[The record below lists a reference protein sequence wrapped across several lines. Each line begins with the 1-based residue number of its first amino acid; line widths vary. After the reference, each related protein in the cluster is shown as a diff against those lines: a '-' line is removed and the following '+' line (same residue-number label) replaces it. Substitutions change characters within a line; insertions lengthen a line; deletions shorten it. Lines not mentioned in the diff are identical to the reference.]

1 MSRNVERAGWTAR
14 FGGLMAAVA
23 MVAAVVLPAA
33 TGSATTVSAKSV
45 SAGSVSA
52 AATPGWTASTA
63 PGSGLNPSAGTGSDI
78 DAVLADVACPAVGS
92 CAAVGNYEDAQ
103 GYVQPL
109 TEVQS
114 GGAWK
119 AATAPL
125 TGLDPAAAA
134 DPEAKL
140 TALAC
145 PATGTCVAIGS
156 YQDSTRGAHG
166 LIETLSGGVWTA
178 QTEPLPAG
186 ISSDSV
192 QSISCPSATW
202 CVAAGTYGSTSSG
215 SSGDLIATL
224 ANGTWTASPI
234 PDSNLPV
241 ATGST
246 PELQSI
252 SCSSVGACVAVGS
265 FDGPQNYT
273 YPLVA
278 TLDAGT
284 WSSAQ
289 PSVSQVNPPVG
300 TDAALTE
307 VSCTSDGFCAAS
319 GSYSGT
325 DNHQDALVAT
335 RSAGTWSLLAAPE
348 TGLSPARETGQTENV
363 SGPIM
368 DVNWVQCPAAGSC
381 VAVGE
386 YVDVNGGEDALAEV
400 LSNGTWSA
408 RTLPVT
414 GLSPGA
420 SSVRQMTRV
429 SCVTSSWC
437 VAIGAYYDNS
447 GGTGFVHGMFETLSN
462 GTWSATTAPVTGLNP
477 GPDATGAS
485 EFAIPV
491 SPNAIA
497 CETAGSCVSVGYYES
512 VSGGI
517 RGLIETL
524 GSTAGGY
531 WLTTSAGNV
540 YNFNAPWYGS
550 EAGQK
555 LASPVV
561 GIAADPVTGGYWLV
575 TSAGTVYNFNA
586 PAYGPSAGTKLS
598 APVVGITS
606 DGDGFLLAT
615 SDGNV
620 YNFNVPAY
628 GSEAGQKLPTPIDGI
643 GIDPATTGYWL
654 ITGVGNVHNFNAPW
668 SGSEVGTKLP
678 SPVVGITAEG
688 DGYLLTTKAGN
699 VYPFDAPWSGS
710 EAGQK
715 LPAPV
720 VGIATAG

>member
-1 MSRNVERAGWTAR
+1 MSGIVERAGWTAR
-14 FGGLMAAVA
+14 FGGLLVAVA
-23 MVAAVVLPAA
+23 MVAAVALPA
-33 TGSATTVSAKSV
+33 TSGSA
-45 SAGSVSA
+45 
-52 AATPGWTASTA
+52 ATSPAWTASTA
-63 PGSGLNPSAGTGSDI
+63 PVSGLNPSAGTGSDS

-92 CAAVGNYEDAQ
+92 CAALGNYEDAQ
-103 GYVQPL
+103 GNVQPL

-114 GGAWK
+114 GGAWQ
-119 AATAPL
+119 AAAAPL
-125 TGLDPAAAA
+125 TGLDPVPAA

-140 TALAC
+140 TSLAC
-145 PATGTCVAIGS
+145 PETGRCVAIGS
-156 YQDSTRGAHG
+156 YQDSARGLHG

-178 QTEPLPAG
+178 QTEPLPTG

-192 QSISCPSATW
+192 QSISCPSASW
-202 CVAAGTYGSTSSG
+202 CVAAGTYWSTSSG
-215 SSGDLIATL
+215 SGGALIATL
-224 ANGTWTASPI
+224 ANGTWTASPV

-241 ATGST
+241 ATGSI

-252 SCSSVGACVAVGS
+252 SCSGVGFCVAVGS
-265 FDGPQNYT
+265 FDGPRNYT
-273 YPLVA
+273 FPLVA
-278 TLDAGT
+278 ALDAGT

-289 PSVSQVNPPVG
+289 PSVSQVDPQVG
-300 TDAALTE
+300 TSAALTQ

-325 DNHQDALVAT
+325 DNHQNALVAT
-335 RSAGTWSLLAAPE
+335 RSAGTWSILAAPE

-368 DVNWVQCPAAGSC
+368 DVNWVQCPATGSC

-386 YVDVNGGEDALAEV
+386 YVDVNGSEDALAEV

-420 SSVRQMTRV
+420 SSVRQMTRI

-447 GGTGFVHGMFETLSN
+447 ADGGHGLVHGMFETLSN

-491 SPNAIA
+491 SPNAIV
-497 CETAGSCVSVGYYES
+497 CETAGSCLSAGYYES
-512 VSGGI
+512 ISGGI

-540 YNFNAPWYGS
+540 YNFNAP
-550 EAGQK
+550 
-555 LASPVV
+555 
-561 GIAADPVTGGYWLV
+561 
-575 TSAGTVYNFNA
+575 
-586 PAYGPSAGTKLS
+586 AYGPEAGTKLTS
-598 APVVGITS
+598 PVVGITS

-654 ITGVGNVHNFNAPW
+654 ITGAGNVHNFDAPW
-668 SGSEVGTKLP
+668 SGSEAGTKLP

-699 VYPFDAPWSGS
+699 VWNFDAPWSGS
-710 EAGQK
+710 EAGKK